1 MASCRVCGASLITQ
15 ACAGCPPAV
24 VHCPGCGAENLVE
37 RESADVIAAVLK
49 ERRKGKR

>member
-1 MASCRVCGASLITQ
+1 
-15 ACAGCPPAV
+15 V

-37 RESADVIAAVLK
+37 RESGEMISAILR